1 MISSLIYIYSHRLI
15 KLTINLNEGIDIY
28 IYMYEYTISYSV
40 ISKQITVH
48 VHHVVKYSK
57 MFLNDKE
64 S

>member
-1 MISSLIYIYSHRLI
+1 
-15 KLTINLNEGIDIY
+15 
-28 IYMYEYTISYSV
+28 MYEYTISYSV